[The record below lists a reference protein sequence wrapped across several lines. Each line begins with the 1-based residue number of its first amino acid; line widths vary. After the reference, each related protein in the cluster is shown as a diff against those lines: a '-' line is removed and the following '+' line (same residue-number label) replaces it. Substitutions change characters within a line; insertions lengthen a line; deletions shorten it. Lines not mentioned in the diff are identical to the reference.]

1 MPCCP
6 GALMPYYPDASL
18 PSCLIFINFN
28 PPVAFLKN
36 IPNNELPDKELVSL
50 FRTSGNMEVL
60 AVLFQRYMELLY
72 GVCLKYLKQPE
83 TAKDAVM
90 QIFEE
95 LVQKLPKHE
104 VDNFK
109 SWLYTLAKNYCLMQL
124 RTPKNLKT
132 TEFNPD
138 SMQLEEEMHLNGV
151 LLKEENLQKLERCLQ
166 TLSKEQKQAVELFY
180 LQNKCYKE
188 IAAVT
193 GIEWNKVRSFIQNGR
208 RNLKICM
215 EGVKN
220 EEFEMKNVK

>member
-1 MPCCP
+1 
-6 GALMPYYPDASL
+6 
-18 PSCLIFINFN
+18 
-28 PPVAFLKN
+28 VAFIKN
-36 IPNNELPDKELVSL
+36 IPTNELPDKELVTL
-50 FRTSGNMEVL
+50 FRTSRNMEVL
-60 AVLFQRYMELLY
+60 AVLFQRYMDLLY

-95 LVQKLPKHE
+95 LVAKLPKHE

-138 SMQLEEEMHLNGV
+138 SMQLEEEMHLNGIQ
-151 LLKEENLQKLERCLQ
+151 LREENLQKLERCLE
-166 TLSKEQKQAVELFY
+166 TLSIEQKKSVELFY

-188 IAAVT
+188 IAEAT

-215 EGVKN
+215 EKGMKT
-220 EEFEMKNVK
+220 EELEMKK

>member
-1 MPCCP
+1 
-6 GALMPYYPDASL
+6 
-18 PSCLIFINFN
+18 
-28 PPVAFLKN
+28 
-36 IPNNELPDKELVSL
+36 
-50 FRTSGNMEVL
+50 MEVL
-60 AVLFQRYMELLY
+60 AVLFQRYMDLLY

-95 LVQKLPKHE
+95 LVAKLPKHE

-132 TEFNPD
+132 TEFNAD

-151 LLKEENLQKLERCLQ
+151 QLKEENLQKLERCLQ
-166 TLSKEQKQAVELFY
+166 TLSSEQKKAVELFY

-188 IAAVT
+188 IAEAT

-215 EGVKN
+215 EKERETEQVEVKN
-220 EEFEMKNVK
+220 IRY

>member
-1 MPCCP
+1 
-6 GALMPYYPDASL
+6 
-18 PSCLIFINFN
+18 
-28 PPVAFLKN
+28 VAFLKN
-36 IPNNELPDKELVSL
+36 IPASELPDRELVSL
-50 FRTSGNMEVL
+50 FRTSGNMDAL
-60 AVLFQRYMELLY
+60 AVLFQRYMDLLY

-95 LVQKLPKHE
+95 LVAKLPKHE

-138 SMQLEEEMHLNGV
+138 SMQLEEEMHLNGIQ
-151 LLKEENLQKLERCLQ
+151 LKEDNLQKLEHCLQ
-166 TLSKEQKQAVELFY
+166 TLSSEQKKAVELFY

-188 IAAVT
+188 IAEAT

-215 EGVKN
+215 EKEPETEQVGVKN
-220 EEFEMKNVK
+220 IRY

>member
-1 MPCCP
+1 M
-6 GALMPYYPDASL
+6 A
-18 PSCLIFINFN
+18 FI
-28 PPVAFLKN
+28 KN
-36 IPNNELPDKELVSL
+36 IPTNELPDKELVNV
-50 FRTSGNMEVL
+50 FRTSRNMEVL
-60 AVLFQRYMELLY
+60 AVLFQRYMDLLY

-95 LVQKLPKHE
+95 LVAKLPKHE

-109 SWLYTLAKNYCLMQL
+109 SWLYTLAKNHCLMQL

-132 TEFNPD
+132 TEFKVE
-138 SMQLEEEMHLNGV
+138 SMQLEEEAHLNGIQ
-151 LLKEENLQKLERCLQ
+151 LKEENLQKLERCLQ
-166 TLSKEQKQAVELFY
+166 TLSTEQKKAVELFY

-188 IAAVT
+188 IAEAT

-215 EGVKN
+215 EKGN
-220 EEFEMKNVK
+220 EITDRASII

>member
-1 MPCCP
+1 
-6 GALMPYYPDASL
+6 
-18 PSCLIFINFN
+18 
-28 PPVAFLKN
+28 VAFLKN

-83 TAKDAVM
+83 AAKDAVM

-109 SWLYTLAKNYCLMQL
+109 SWLHTLAKNYCLMQL

-166 TLSKEQKQAVELFY
+166 TLSQEQKQTVELFY

-188 IAAVT
+188 IAAIT

-215 EGVKN
+215 EGMRN
-220 EEFEMKNVK
+220 EKFEMRNEK

>member
-1 MPCCP
+1 
-6 GALMPYYPDASL
+6 
-18 PSCLIFINFN
+18 
-28 PPVAFLKN
+28 VAFLKN
-36 IPNNELPDKELVSL
+36 IPTSELPDRELVSL
-50 FRTSGNMEVL
+50 FRTSQNMDVL
-60 AVLFQRYMELLY
+60 AVLFQRYMDLLY

-95 LVQKLPKHE
+95 LVAKLPKHE
-104 VDNFK
+104 VENFK

-138 SMQLEEEMHLNGV
+138 SMQLEEEVHLNGIQV
-151 LLKEENLQKLERCLQ
+151 KEENLQKLERCLQ
-166 TLSKEQKQAVELFY
+166 TLSLEQKKTVELFY

-188 IAAVT
+188 IAEAT

-215 EGVKN
+215 EKPET
-220 EEFEMKNVK
+220 EEVEARNIRY

>member
-1 MPCCP
+1 
-6 GALMPYYPDASL
+6 
-18 PSCLIFINFN
+18 
-28 PPVAFLKN
+28 VAFLKN
-36 IPNNELPDKELVSL
+36 IPTNALPDKELVNL

-60 AVLFQRYMELLY
+60 AVLFQRYMDLLY

-95 LVQKLPKHE
+95 LVTKLPKHE

-132 TEFNPD
+132 TEFKVE
-138 SMQLEEEMHLNGV
+138 SMQLEEEAHLNGIQ
-151 LLKEENLQKLERCLQ
+151 LKEENLQKLEHCLQ
-166 TLSKEQKQAVELFY
+166 TLSTEQKKAVELFY

-188 IAAVT
+188 ISEAT

-215 EGVKN
+215 EKG
-220 EEFEMKNVK
+220 MKTEVESN

>member
-1 MPCCP
+1 
-6 GALMPYYPDASL
+6 
-18 PSCLIFINFN
+18 
-28 PPVAFLKN
+28 VAFLKN
-36 IPNNELPDKELVSL
+36 IPTNALPDKELVNL

-60 AVLFQRYMELLY
+60 AVLFQRYMDLLY

-95 LVQKLPKHE
+95 LVTKLPKHE

-132 TEFNPD
+132 TEFKVE
-138 SMQLEEEMHLNGV
+138 SMQLEEEAHLNGIQ
-151 LLKEENLQKLERCLQ
+151 LKEENLQKLERCLQ
-166 TLSKEQKQAVELFY
+166 TLSIEQKKAVELFY

-188 IAAVT
+188 IAEAT
-193 GIEWNKVRSFIQNGR
+193 GIEWNKIRSFIQNGR

-215 EGVKN
+215 EKG
-220 EEFEMKNVK
+220 MKTEVESN

>member
-1 MPCCP
+1 
-6 GALMPYYPDASL
+6 
-18 PSCLIFINFN
+18 
-28 PPVAFLKN
+28 VAFIKN
-36 IPNNELPDKELVSL
+36 IPANELPDKELVTQ
-50 FRTSGNMEVL
+50 FRTSRDMEVL
-60 AVLFQRYMELLY
+60 AILFQRYMDLLY

-83 TAKDAVM
+83 AAKDAVM

-95 LVQKLPKHE
+95 LVAKLPKHE

-109 SWLYTLAKNYCLMQL
+109 SWLYTLAKNHCLMQL

-138 SMQLEEEMHLNGV
+138 SMQLEDEMHLNGIQ
-151 LLKEENLQKLERCLQ
+151 LKEDNLQKMERCLE
-166 TLSKEQKQAVELFY
+166 TLSTDQKKAVELFY

-188 IAAVT
+188 IAEAT

-215 EGVKN
+215 EKGMKTEELEMRN
-220 EEFEMKNVK
+220 EK

>member
-1 MPCCP
+1 M
-6 GALMPYYPDASL
+6 
-18 PSCLIFINFN
+18 
-28 PPVAFLKN
+28 AFLKN
-36 IPNNELPDKELVSL
+36 IPTNALPDKELVNL

-60 AVLFQRYMELLY
+60 AVLFQRYMDLLY

-95 LVQKLPKHE
+95 LVTKLPKHE

-132 TEFNPD
+132 TEFKVE
-138 SMQLEEEMHLNGV
+138 SMQLEEEAHLNGIQ
-151 LLKEENLQKLERCLQ
+151 LKEENLQKLERCLQ
-166 TLSKEQKQAVELFY
+166 TLSTEQKKAVELFY

-188 IAAVT
+188 IADVT

-215 EGVKN
+215 DKGVETEKLGIKN
-220 EEFEMKNVK
+220 

>member
-1 MPCCP
+1 M
-6 GALMPYYPDASL
+6 
-18 PSCLIFINFN
+18 
-28 PPVAFLKN
+28 
-36 IPNNELPDKELVSL
+36 PDKELVNL
-50 FRTSGNMEVL
+50 FRTSGNMEAL
-60 AVLFQRYMELLY
+60 AVLFQRYMDLLY

-83 TAKDAVM
+83 AAKDAVM

-95 LVQKLPKHE
+95 LVAKLPKHE

-132 TEFNPD
+132 TEFKVE
-138 SMQLEEEMHLNGV
+138 SMQLEEEAHLNGIQ
-151 LLKEENLQKLERCLQ
+151 LKEENLQKLERCLQ
-166 TLSKEQKQAVELFY
+166 TLSTEQKKAVELFY

-188 IAAVT
+188 IADVT

-215 EGVKN
+215 EKGMETEKSEVRN
-220 EEFEMKNVK
+220 